1 LGADLLLHLP
11 AQNVVLIITTIAS
24 KEARFL
30 ETLMKH
36 VSDGS
41 GTLPASTN
49 PSHASKEDLFA
60 SHESGYEK
68 KLKSR
73 HIQMIAM
80 GGAIGTGLFLG
91 AGARLQIAGPALA
104 VVYLVCGIFAFFIMR
119 ALGEL
124 VMHRPTS
131 GSFVSYAREFL
142 GERSS
147 FVAGWMYYL
156 VWATTG
162 IVDITAIAIY
172 MKYWGAFADSPQWV
186 FALGSL
192 GIVTVLNM
200 IGVKY
205 FGEMEFWFSLIKVG
219 TIGLF
224 LIVGTVFLA
233 SGHVIDG
240 QATGFHLI
248 SDNGGVFPHGIV
260 PAVLII
266 QGVIFAYA
274 SIELVGVAAGE
285 TANPQK
291 VLPKAINTIMWRIG
305 LFYVGSVVLLTLL
318 LPWTAYSASESPF
331 VTFFGKLG
339 VPYIGS
345 IMNIVVL
352 TAAMSS
358 LNSGLYSTGR
368 ILRSLAMGGSAPK
381 YVSRMNSRGVPY
393 GGILATVAVI
403 AIGVPLNYIVPAQ
416 AFEIV
421 LNVASVG
428 IVTTWGFIVMCQI
441 RFRQAVK
448 RGEVADVGFKMPG
461 APYTSWAT
469 MGFLLA
475 VLVLMALDY
484 PSGTWTIAMIPV
496 LAAGLAIGWQLT
508 KHRPVPSAELSSS
521 TTTKP
526 RDA

>member
-1 LGADLLLHLP
+1 
-11 AQNVVLIITTIAS
+11 
-24 KEARFL
+24 
-30 ETLMKH
+30 MKH
-36 VSDGS
+36 VR
-41 GTLPASTN
+41 N
-49 PSHASKEDLFA
+49 EDLFA

-73 HIQMIAM
+73 HVHMIAM

-91 AGARLQIAGPALA
+91 AGARLQMAGPALA
-104 VVYLVCGIFAFFIMR
+104 VVYLVCGVFAFFIMR

-124 VMHRPTS
+124 VMHRPTT

-147 FVAGWMYYL
+147 YVAGWMYYL

-172 MKYWGAFADSPQWV
+172 MKYWGAFADAPQWL

-205 FGEMEFWFSLIKVG
+205 FGEMEFWFSLIKVI
-219 TIGLF
+219 TISLF

-233 SGHVIDG
+233 SGHPIDG
-240 QATGFHLI
+240 QATGLHLI
-248 SDNGGVFPHGIV
+248 SDNGGLFPHGLV

-285 TANPQK
+285 TADPRK
-291 VLPKAINTIMWRIG
+291 VLPKAINSIMWRIG

-318 LPWTAYSASESPF
+318 LPWTAYSAGESPF

-339 VPYIGS
+339 VPYMGS
-345 IMNIVVL
+345 VMNIVVL

-393 GGILATVAVI
+393 GGILVTVAVI

-421 LNVASVG
+421 LNVASLG
-428 IVTTWGFIVMCQI
+428 IVTTWGFIIMCQI

-448 RGEVADVGFKMPG
+448 RGELPDVTFKMPW

-469 MGFLLA
+469 MGFLLT
-475 VLVLMALDY
+475 VLVLMAFDY

-496 LAAGLAIGWQLT
+496 VAVGLTIGWYLT
-508 KHRPVPSAELSSS
+508 QRRSSQGSVETQTAARPVG
-521 TTTKP
+521 
-526 RDA
+526 DA